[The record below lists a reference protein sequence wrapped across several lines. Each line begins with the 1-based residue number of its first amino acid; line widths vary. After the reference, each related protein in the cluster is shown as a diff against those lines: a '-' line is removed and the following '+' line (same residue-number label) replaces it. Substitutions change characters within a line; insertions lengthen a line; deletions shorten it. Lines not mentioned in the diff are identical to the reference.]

1 MNEAQDLKRASDAA
15 RLLEDK
21 EMVAAF
27 AAVRDELLRRIE
39 EAPIRDRE
47 AVHECKLMLK
57 LLGDLRLNLQSV
69 INTGKMIQARQTMLD
84 RARKGIANVIGN

>member
-1 MNEAQDLKRASDAA
+1 MSEAQALSRANKAE
-15 RLLEDK
+15 RLLNDAELQ
-21 EMVAAF
+21 AAF

-57 LLGDLRLNLQSV
+57 LLADLRLNLQSV
-69 INTGKMIQARQTMLD
+69 INTGKMIQARQNILERT
-84 RARKGIANVIGN
+84 RKGIANVIGH